1 MYNYLPVL
9 CKTQF
14 IETTVS
20 AKPKAAATT
29 MKAVAAPTFPV
40 NYRSQFFV
48 AV

>member
-20 AKPKAAATT
+20 AKPKADATAT
-29 MKAVAAPTFPV
+29 KAVAAPTFPV
-40 NYRSQFFV
+40 SYRSQLFV
-48 AV
+48 TV